1 MRSARSWGGGLAA
14 LGLLGWAE
22 SARAQGCAICYNS
35 ASALGSR
42 GIHALN
48 QGILILLIPPLLFFL
63 GIFAFFYRRRNVF
76 SDTPAAD
83 HPRVSLHL
91 RDRLPLAPEPRSLHN
106 F

>member
-1 MRSARSWGGGLAA
+1 MQRAKSWWMWLAVPA
-14 LGLLGWAE
+14 VLGWTE
-22 SARAQGCAICYNS
+22 VARAQGCAICYNS